1 MSDLDESDQPDGS
14 LPETWT
20 TRYRIPIAIAS
31 GFLGVL
37 FFWLLFVGNATE
49 KWIGGFGL
57 VALVVWVFVFRA
69 MFRRGY

>member
-1 MSDLDESDQPDGS
+1 MQGLATVAEARIAPDE
-14 LPETWT
+14 
-20 TRYRIPIAIAS
+20 RYRIPIAIAS
-31 GFLGVL
+31 GFLGLL
-37 FFWLLFVGNATE
+37 FFWLLFDGSAAE